1 MAKTGLSKVIH
12 LYIKADQKSFLYR
25 HIIIAHNNPTECL
38 PFHFVG
44 YMYKYCQNKKYMKK
58 FIFSLSFLAG
68 TMTSI
73 AVAQDL
79 QSKDVP
85 EAVKTAFTKKYP
97 DAKKVSWEK
106 EKGNYE
112 ANWGGKSGEDSSVT
126 FTPSAIFVEIVV
138 TIPVSQLPSGVAP
151 YVNNHYKGAKI
162 REAGKVTDAA
172 GRQMYEAEIK
182 GKDLIFDENGVFL
195 KED

>member
-1 MAKTGLSKVIH
+1 
-12 LYIKADQKSFLYR
+12 
-25 HIIIAHNNPTECL
+25 
-38 PFHFVG
+38 
-44 YMYKYCQNKKYMKK
+44 MKK
-58 FIFSLSFLAG
+58 FPLFVSLLVG
-68 TMTSI
+68 TMCSI

-79 QSKDVP
+79 KSKDVP
-85 EAVKTAFTKKYP
+85 ETVKTAFAKKYP

-126 FTPSAIFVEIVV
+126 FTPSANFVEIVV
-138 TIPVSQLPSGVAP
+138 AIPVNQLPPTVAP

-172 GRQMYEAEIK
+172 GRHMYEAEIK
-182 GKDLIFDENGVFL
+182 GKDLIFDEKGAFL